1 MHSKLI
7 KLVGKAMEEYNN
19 KRSKIDIKKRKKKT
33 TTKKQT
39 KILSPFFS
47 QKKKSILKK
56 HSSNFIQ
63 IN

>member
-39 KILSPFFS
+39 KILSPFFF
-47 QKKKSILKK
+47 KKKKHFKKTFLK
-56 HSSNFIQ
+56 FYTD
-63 IN
+63 